1 MSQLKK
7 AREDM
12 LRYREICA
20 RLENMYA
27 RRGKVQDSERTL
39 RQTLEKERQDV
50 AKLEAMKNERDRIVN
65 G

>member
-50 AKLEAMKNERDRIVN
+50 AKLEAMKNERD
-65 G
+65 